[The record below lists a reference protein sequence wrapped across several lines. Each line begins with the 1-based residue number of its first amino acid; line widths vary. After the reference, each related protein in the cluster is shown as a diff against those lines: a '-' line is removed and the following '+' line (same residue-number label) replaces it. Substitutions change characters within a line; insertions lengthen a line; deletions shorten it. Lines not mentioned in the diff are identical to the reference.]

1 MSRRKDSELKAFQ
14 AIVKGRVQ
22 RVGYR
27 RFILDLAQ
35 ELGVVGFIENLRDG
49 SVRIFCQAHPKVL
62 SRFLRKARNPPQP
75 AKVKQFDVKEVR
87 SRPRL
92 RYFRIKYGPI
102 QEELQEGFGS
112 MQAIFMDY
120 WNEFRDYRGEFRD
133 YRSEFRDFRSEF
145 RSFVKEFR
153 DYREEFRECAKR
165 TDENFNKNM
174 EKYGEI
180 SEKLTQILN
189 TLIEESKKSKEML
202 ERIEKDSKETRQT
215 LSEAMSLLRQA
226 VEKLSASR

>member
-1 MSRRKDSELKAFQ
+1 MSRRRRQELSALE

-87 SRPRL
+87 PRPRL
-92 RYFRIKYGPI
+92 RYFRIKYGPV

-120 WNEFRDYRGEFRD
+120 WNEFRDYRGEFRTIAQ
-133 YRSEFRDFRSEF
+133 SS
-145 RSFVKEFR
+145 K
-153 DYREEFRECAKR
+153 
-165 TDENFNKNM
+165 
-174 EKYGEI
+174 
-180 SEKLTQILN
+180 ILDRN
-189 TLIEESKKSKEML
+189 S
-202 ERIEKDSKETRQT
+202 RITAPS
-215 LSEAMSLLRQA
+215 SG
-226 VEKLSASR
+226 AS